1 MEWLRFILAASFLV
15 SGLTTAAISVFGVYK
30 FKFVL
35 NRMHA
40 AALCDTLAL
49 MLVLL
54 SMVILC
60 GFQFATLKLLLI
72 IVFLWFA
79 SPVSSHLLALL
90 EVTINEH
97 LKDDCDVSEVD
108 ELDE

>member
-1 MEWLRFILAASFLV
+1 MEWLRFIIAAVFLL

-97 LKDDCDVSEVD
+97 LKDDCDVSEAD
-108 ELDE
+108 ELEE